1 MTNALHVGDVVVDP
15 RTGNFAKGWLRNID
29 YLLSAVL
36 IQSNGETGGEI
47 RRVESGTPMG
57 RITSGNKVRPAMVG
71 VIDGAQVGVNEIVM
85 AAGQTENFRVGDVV
99 SLLEADGV
107 TVTVS
112 GRSITVITPATPSI
126 TIDGATVTTEDLGS
140 LQGEDGSQDAFGF
153 LLSAAQT
160 ADGIDEDGN
169 QLFADQGVSLVV
181 RGVVEEDQ
189 LTGSNTI
196 IKADLVG
203 DITFL

>member
-1 MTNALHVGDVVVDP
+1 MTNALHVGEVIVDP
-15 RTGNFAKGWLRNID
+15 RTGNFAKGWLRSID

-36 IQSNGETGGEI
+36 IQSNGQTGGEI

-57 RITSGNKVRPAMVG
+57 RITSGNKVRPAMVAI
-71 VIDGAQVGVNEIVM
+71 IDGAQVGVNEVTVQ
-85 AAGQTENFRVGDVV
+85 AGQTENFRVGDVV
-99 SLLEADGV
+99 SVLNADGT
-107 TVTVS
+107 TVVVS
-112 GRSITVITPATPSI
+112 GRNVTVIDPATPSI
-126 TIDGATVTTEDLGS
+126 TLDGGTFTTEDLGS
-140 LQGEDGSQDAFGF
+140 IQGEDGSQDAIGF
-153 LLSAAQT
+153 ILSAAQT
-160 ADGIDEDGN
+160 ADGIDEDGL

-189 LTGSNTI
+189 LTGSNSI

>member
-1 MTNALHVGDVVVDP
+1 MTNALHVGEEIVDP
-15 RTGNFAKGWLRNID
+15 RTANFAKGWLRKID

-36 IQSNGETGGEI
+36 IQSNGQTGGEI
-47 RRVESGTPMG
+47 RRVQSGTPMG
-57 RITSGNKVRPAMVG
+57 RITSGKKVRPAMVG
-71 VIDGAQVGVNEIVM
+71 IIDGVQAGVNTVVM

-99 SLLEADGV
+99 SVLDVDGSV
-107 TVTVS
+107 VAS
-112 GRSITVITPATPSI
+112 GRNVTVITPATPSL
-126 TIDGATVTTEDLGS
+126 TIDGAVVTTEDLGS
-140 LQGEDGSQDAFGF
+140 IQGEDGSQDAIGF

-160 ADGIDEDGN
+160 AAGINEAGN
-169 QLFADQGVSLVV
+169 QLFADQGALLVV

-189 LTGSNTI
+189 LTGSNSI